1 MQQFLKV
8 VFGVTKFSIFFI
20 KLTWREM
27 HGNKDTQRKWLD
39 RYTGILNEGKI
50 EINFQIK
57 KFFKK
62 L

>member
-1 MQQFLKV
+1 
-8 VFGVTKFSIFFI
+8 
-20 KLTWREM
+20 M